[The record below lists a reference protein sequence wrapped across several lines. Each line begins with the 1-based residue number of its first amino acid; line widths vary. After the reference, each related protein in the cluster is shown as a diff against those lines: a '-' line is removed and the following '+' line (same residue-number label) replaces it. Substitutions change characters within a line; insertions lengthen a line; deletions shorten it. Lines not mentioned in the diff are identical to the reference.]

1 MTSPGIRYCAC
12 GTRLARDN
20 AGPRCARC
28 TAVEPFQAPGRY
40 LPPEFWDHP
49 TMRSALDSREMGE
62 VVRAYRLHPA
72 HGRRPLSQE
81 LVSKWVGI
89 SQAQLSRIENGP
101 PICHLDRLIQ
111 WALVLGIPEDRLWFS
126 LPADLTTG
134 RAAQPLADLTDGASG
149 DRPHS
154 DDDVPGSDA
163 GTLGCLA
170 VTYLSSETEMVD
182 ALDRMAEADVNRRQ
196 ALVTLPFLLTALH
209 EPTRNWLLSALTHS
223 APRDGGAQ
231 VSKPSL
237 QQIRNVLNMF
247 AEADARQGGGHGR
260 QALAEYLRT
269 TVLPMLRA
277 ETDEQVRR
285 ALFDLAGEQAQ
296 LLGWMSYDSAEYGL
310 SERYLLQSLRFSED
324 ARNPILGAHALA
336 TLSHLATTLGHA
348 DEGVQLAKTGQAALR
363 GASNAMFA
371 DLAVLE
377 SRSQAMLGDARAA
390 AHAVHSAERA
400 LRNVVTADEPP
411 EMRFI
416 DHAYIAG
423 EIANTLVLLGDIPR
437 AVDFAQQSIESSLS
451 QGRARRGAL
460 SNIAL
465 ARAHLA
471 RRDVDSACAAGAE
484 ALRLGQEVDSAR
496 TTRALK
502 SLKRRLG
509 AHTSARPALAL
520 VEEMDEAAI

>member
-1 MTSPGIRYCAC
+1 MIR
-12 GTRLARDN
+12 
-20 AGPRCARC
+20 
-28 TAVEPFQAPGRY
+28 
-40 LPPEFWDHP
+40 
-49 TMRSALDSREMGE
+49 
-62 VVRAYRLHPA
+62 
-72 HGRRPLSQE
+72 
-81 LVSKWVGI
+81 
-89 SQAQLSRIENGP
+89 
-101 PICHLDRLIQ
+101 
-111 WALVLGIPEDRLWFS
+111 
-126 LPADLTTG
+126 
-134 RAAQPLADLTDGASG
+134 
-149 DRPHS
+149 
-154 DDDVPGSDA
+154 
-163 GTLGCLA
+163 
-170 VTYLSSETEMVD
+170 
-182 ALDRMAEADVNRRQ
+182 ALDRMAEADVHRRQ
-196 ALVTLPFLLTALH
+196 ALITLPFLLTALH

-223 APRDGGAQ
+223 APHDGGVQ

-247 AEADARQGGGHGR
+247 AEADAQQGGGHGR

-277 ETDEQVRR
+277 ESNEHVRR

-296 LLGWMSYDSAEYGL
+296 LLGWMSYDSGEYGL
-310 SERYLLQSLRFSED
+310 SESYLLQSLRFSEE
-324 ARNPILGAHALA
+324 AQNPILGAHALA
-336 TLSHLATTLGHA
+336 TMSHLATTLGHA

-363 GASNAMFA
+363 AASNAMFA

-377 SRSQAMLGDARAA
+377 SRSHALLGDATSA
-390 AHAVHSAERA
+390 AHAVHNAERA
-400 LRNVVTADEPP
+400 LRDVVTANEPP

-437 AVDFAQQSIESSLS
+437 AIDFAQQSIESSLS

-471 RRDVDSACAAGAE
+471 RRDVDSACAAGTE
-484 ALRLGQEVDSAR
+484 ALRLGQEVDSVR

-509 AHTSARPALAL
+509 VHTSARPALAL
-520 VEEMDEAAI
+520 VEEMTEAAI